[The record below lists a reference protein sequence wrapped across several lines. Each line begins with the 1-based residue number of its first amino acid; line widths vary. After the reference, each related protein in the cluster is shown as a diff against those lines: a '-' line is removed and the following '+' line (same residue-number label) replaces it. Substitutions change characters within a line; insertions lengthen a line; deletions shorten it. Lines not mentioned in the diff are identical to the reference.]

1 MGAEVNA
8 WSALLSV
15 LTPIQV
21 KLGRTALG
29 LGLREL
35 AIAADVAPSTITRYE
50 TGKGGMHTGTLERVQ
65 KVLEDGGIIFIAADA
80 AGGPGVRLKLLATT
94 SSIPSS

>member
-1 MGAEVNA
+1 M
-8 WSALLSV
+8 
-15 LTPIQV
+15 LTPLQV

-35 AIAADVAPSTITRYE
+35 ASAAGVAPSTITRFE

-65 KVLEDGGIIFIAADA
+65 KVLEDGGIIFIAADSSH
-80 AGGPGVRLKLLATT
+80 GPGIRMKAPG
-94 SSIPSS
+94 S